1 MVLQN
6 WVSFL
11 KKQKGLFAILMVS
24 QIVSLVCILFVFG
37 VFQNNL
43 YELSANVDTKFL
55 NASFRK
61 STVTREQLTK
71 VIKTLTDDYDFSI
84 DYIYIDASVKG
95 SDMSY
100 QDRVQYKDGVFS
112 YSDRVLENVK
122 GSLDGEMAQPVH
134 YKKAEKVVVISPNI
148 KKDIGQTIA
157 LDGETFSVELTML
170 PTRSQYD
177 DFCQELKA
185 IGGECDDFYIQN
197 NADRKKEYSM
207 IGISVL
213 LALLAGGNMYMIYRY
228 IFRKRRIQLAV
239 YSLCGCSKRTAR
251 RMFFA
256 EILLNMVIVL
266 VVGVLTFRFLVYPL
280 AKNWFAY
287 LFMIYGIRE
296 YVMICAIFIFVV
308 LLIGYL
314 LSGKMSKQTVVQMRK
329 GEK

>member
-1 MVLQN
+1 
-6 WVSFL
+6 
-11 KKQKGLFAILMVS
+11 
-24 QIVSLVCILFVFG
+24 
-37 VFQNNL
+37 
-43 YELSANVDTKFL
+43 
-55 NASFRK
+55 
-61 STVTREQLTK
+61 
-71 VIKTLTDDYDFSI
+71 
-84 DYIYIDASVKG
+84 
-95 SDMSY
+95 
-100 QDRVQYKDGVFS
+100 
-112 YSDRVLENVK
+112 
-122 GSLDGEMAQPVH
+122 
-134 YKKAEKVVVISPNI
+134 
-148 KKDIGQTIA
+148 
-157 LDGETFSVELTML
+157 ML

-177 DFCQELKA
+177 DFCQELNA

-266 VVGVLTFRFLVYPL
+266 VVGVLTFRFFVYPL